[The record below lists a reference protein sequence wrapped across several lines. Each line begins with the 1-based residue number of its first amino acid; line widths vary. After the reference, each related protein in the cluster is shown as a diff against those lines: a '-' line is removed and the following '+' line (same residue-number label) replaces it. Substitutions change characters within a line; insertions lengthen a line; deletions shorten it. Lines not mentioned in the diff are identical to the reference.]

1 MNRESHIARRARDI
15 TPFAVMDILERA
27 REMESRGSGVVHLE
41 IGEPDFVTPAP
52 IRRAGIAAI
61 RRGMTHYTSS
71 MGLIELRRA
80 ICGHMAREHGVTV
93 PPERIMVTEGSSS
106 ALLMTLAALIEP
118 GSEVIVADPCYPC
131 YHNFIEFLG
140 GRAARVRTHEEE
152 GFSLDP
158 DRVARRITRRTAAI
172 LINSPANP
180 TGAILDAG
188 VMRAIARLGPPVVSD
203 EIYHG
208 LVYEGAA
215 HSLLEFSR
223 RGFVVN
229 GFSKRFAMTGWRL
242 GYVIAPQPYVRPLQR
257 MQQNFTISP
266 NAFSQWGGVAALREA
281 LPHAE
286 RMRLQFARRRK
297 VMLGALARAGLPVAC
312 APQGAYYVFVN
323 LRRYGRDSRRMAHEL
338 LEKARVAVTPGAE
351 FGPGGEG
358 FIRLSYAASVE
369 NILEGIRRIER
380 HLPKL
385 ARGKS

>member
-1 MNRESHIARRARDI
+1 MTRASHVARRAREI

-27 REMESRGSGVVHLE
+27 REIESRGSGVVHLE

-61 RRGMTHYTSS
+61 RRGMTHYTHSL
-71 MGLIELRRA
+71 GLLELRRA
-80 ICGHMAREHGVTV
+80 IHGHMEHEHGVTV

-106 ALLMTLAALIEP
+106 ALLMTLAALVEP
-118 GSEVIVADPCYPC
+118 GGEVIAPDPCYPC
-131 YHNFIEFLG
+131 YHNFVEFLG
-140 GRAARVRTHEEE
+140 GKTVRVRTHERD
-152 GFSLDP
+152 GFALDP
-158 DRVARRITRRTAAI
+158 DSVARRITRRTAAI

-180 TGAILDAG
+180 TGMILDAG
-188 VMRAIARLGPPVVSD
+188 TMRAIARLGPPVVSD

-266 NAFSQWGGVAALREA
+266 NSFSQWGGVAALREA

-286 RMRLQFARRRK
+286 RMRRQFARRRRA
-297 VMLGALARAGLPVAC
+297 MLDALENAGLPVAC
-312 APQGAYYVFVN
+312 APKGAYYVFVN
-323 LRRYGRDSRRMAHEL
+323 MRRHGRDSRRMAHEL
-338 LEKARVAVTPGAE
+338 LERARVAVTPGVE

-358 FIRLSYAASVE
+358 FIRLSYANSVE
-369 NILEGIRRIER
+369 NIIEGIRRIAR
-380 HLPKL
+380 HFSSL
-385 ARGKS
+385 AGGKP